1 MKRVAGQLG
10 YSAFAQSVG
19 TRAGVEGPISA
30 LRENTATAR
39 GGPVGARSASPA
51 QPCQAGLP
59 SM

>member
-19 TRAGVEGPISA
+19 TRAGVEGPISG
-30 LRENTATAR
+30 LRENTAMAR
-39 GGPVGARSASPA
+39 AVGARSVSPA